1 MFRHQN
7 KILEQSAEDEA
18 PARRDRIYQQSLIS
32 RVNPFLHRRPRH
44 RGTLNVAA
52 VKAPGIGDRRKA
64 MLEDISVLT
73 GGKVISSKIFFLT
86 DRYTIE

>member
-1 MFRHQN
+1 M
-7 KILEQSAEDEA
+7 
-18 PARRDRIYQQSLIS
+18 
-32 RVNPFLHRRPRH
+32 
-44 RGTLNVAA
+44 NVAA